1 MYSSHN
7 ITVVIPTFN
16 EELFIAKTI
25 SSIPDFV
32 DFIIVVDDASKDSS
46 LEVISAAQSSKLIV
60 IKHQKNLGVGAATIS
75 GYRQALLLAT
85 DIVVV
90 MDGDGQMDAKDL
102 PKLLDQVITL
112 KHHYVKGN
120 RFLDSSIK
128 TMPKFRYLGNKIFSN
143 LMRYALGLP
152 FIIDT
157 QCGYTAITIEAIKQ
171 LDLDRLYP
179 RYGFLNSLLF
189 QLVARNLRIS
199 TVAVRT
205 VYGEEKSDINPFITV
220 PTILYIILYGYLSR
234 IFGNFLTKPTL
245 IAINYNQTNK

>member
-16 EELFIAKTI
+16 EEPFIAKTI

-46 LEVISAAQSSKLIV
+46 LEVISATQNKKLKV

-102 PKLLDQVITL
+102 PKLLDQIIIP
-112 KHHYVKGN
+112 KYHYVKGN

-128 TMPKFRYLGNKIFSN
+128 TMPKFRYLGNKIFSS
-143 LMRYALGLP
+143 LMRYALGLE

-157 QCGYTAITIEAIKQ
+157 QCGYTAITREAIKQ
-171 LDLDRLYP
+171 LDLDKLYP

-189 QLVARNLRIS
+189 QLVAKNLRIS
-199 TVAVRT
+199 TVVVRT
-205 VYGEEKSDINPFITV
+205 IYGKEKSDINPFITV
-220 PTILYIILYGYLSR
+220 PTILYIILSGYLSR
-234 IFGNFLTKPTL
+234 IFNNLLTKPTL